1 MDRNALM
8 DLLGYGRDFAQGASN
23 AVASNVSGPV
33 DALSWLLR
41 KAGAGRVIGDAPVGG
56 SEWMAK
62 QGLTAQ
68 PRNALAGILGE
79 SAGLSGPM
87 VLAAKAPQVANA
99 LNRVVENA
107 ARPSALNPELGAIVY
122 HGSPHQFDAF
132 DASKIGTG
140 EGAQAYG
147 HGLYLA
153 DSPGVAQSYQQ
164 KLSTGARAVPS
175 WLSSHNMQEARAGA
189 VGAGLSGPDLEAA
202 MLVRNAV
209 DNMPA
214 TRTELLSMIAK
225 YGDPKIHRT
234 TQESINKITAQ
245 LIPDET
251 FGHLYKADLPDEK
264 IARMLDWDKP
274 LSQQSEHVFKA
285 LDSDP
290 LIKRNRP
297 SGDPSGAALMRAL
310 EDLGGVIDSGG
321 RGMPGVAGYLRNK
334 GIPGI
339 RYLDGGS
346 RGAGAGTSNYVV
358 FPGEESALKIL
369 ERNGQPVNAL
379 QNVVREPPAA
389 YGASMSGNAPSAA
402 TAGQPTWAGFST
414 PEEYAAALAR
424 DAEHSARMQAAWRK
438 SGLWERPAGYVPE
451 KIGGEPKPWLY
462 KRGPYGGFD
471 TPEEF
476 AAARLRQ
483 NGGQPGL

>member
-56 SEWMAK
+56 SEWMAR

-68 PRNALAGILGE
+68 PKNALAGILGE

-107 ARPSALNPELGAIVY
+107 AVPSALNPELGAIVY
-122 HGSPHQFDAF
+122 HGSPHKFDAF

-153 DSPGVAQSYQQ
+153 ETPEVARSYR
-164 KLSTGARAVPS
+164 S
-175 WLSSHNMQEARAGA
+175 AGA
-189 VGAGLSGPDLEAA
+189 DPSTFVP
-202 MLVRNAV
+202 VRNIRDPAQMAATALERASGDMRHAQAV
-209 DNMPA
+209 LAQNVQSGDMTA
-214 TRTELLSMIAK
+214 GAALQLLKQGAALPESK
-225 YGDPKIHRT
+225 YAGKM
-234 TQESINKITAQ
+234 
-245 LIPDET
+245 
-251 FGHLYKADLPDEK
+251 YKVDLPDPA
-264 IARMLDWDKP
+264 IAKMLDWDLP
-274 LSQQSEHVFKA
+274 LGQQAPEVQAGVRKA
-285 LDSDP
+285 
-290 LIKRNRP
+290 IQ
-297 SGDPSGAALMRAL
+297 SGAIKPEELSWIENMLGDVNGARIYGAMKAQGQPAASEALRQA
-310 EDLGGVIDSGG
+310 
-321 RGMPGVAGYLRNK
+321 

-339 RYLDGGS
+339 RYLDAGS
-346 RGAGAGTSNYVV
+346 RGAGTGTRNYVV
-358 FPGEESALKIL
+358 FPKEESALTIL

-379 QNVVREPPAA
+379 QNVVREPPSA
-389 YGASMSGNAPSAA
+389 YGSSMGGNVPSAA
-402 TAGQPTWAGFST
+402 AAGQPTWAGFST